1 MILGGFRS
9 YVDDTAPFRGVW
21 APYPA
26 SQPRVDILAGQR
38 VARLELNL
46 RKAAVEALAKNNPR
60 LGDLVRAMV
69 PEAQGGHGGYIDLL
83 LSDVSISHSERLDP
97 HESHGDAHAL
107 YAMGGAI
114 SQVSLSGTL
123 LHTLQDNWFDQ
134 FAWMWSD
141 LIRAWKLAGRGAL
154 LILHQDTLRAHLV
167 PSAVQMGRSANMQ
180 MAATFQMSCFVQQ
193 IEHRVDASVQPRPT
207 SLLVA
212 AAGAPTLTPQDAV
225 ANAVPSYAVALGSV
239 QNPAQASSRVG
250 LSNGQGA
257 LTEAQATILHAR
269 FLGALEGGAEW
280 N

>member
-9 YVDDTAPFRGVW
+9 YVDDTAPFKGVW

-26 SQPRVDILAGQR
+26 SQPRVDLLAGQR

-46 RKAAVEALAKNNPR
+46 RKAAVQALAKNNPR
-60 LGDLVRAMV
+60 IGDLVKAMV
-69 PEAQGGHGGYIDLL
+69 PETQGGWGGYIDMLL
-83 LSDVSISHSERLDP
+83 TDVSISHTERLDP

-107 YAMGGAI
+107 YAMGGGI
-114 SQVSLSGTL
+114 SQMSLAGTL

-134 FAWMWSD
+134 FAWMWTD
-141 LIRAWKLAGRGAL
+141 LVRAWRLAGRGAL

-167 PSAVQMGRSANMQ
+167 PSGVQMGRSANMQ
-180 MAATFQMSCFVQQ
+180 MAATFQMSCFIQQ

-212 AAGAPTLTPQDAV
+212 QSGAPATTPDGAIQSV
-225 ANAVPSYAVALGSV
+225 VPGYSVALASV
-239 QNPAQASSRVG
+239 QNPGQASSRVG
-250 LSNGQGA
+250 TSLA
-257 LTEAQATILHAR
+257 DDAVTEARATILHAR
-269 FLGALEGGAEW
+269 FMGGLDGGAEW

>member
-1 MILGGFRS
+1 MLGGFRS
-9 YVDDTAPFRGVW
+9 YVDDTAPFKGVW

-26 SQPRVDILAGQR
+26 SQPRVDLLAGPR

-46 RKAAVEALAKNNPR
+46 RRAAVEALAKNNPQ
-60 LGDLVRAMV
+60 LADLVRAMV
-69 PEAQGGHGGYIDLL
+69 PTNQGGHGGYIDMLL
-83 LSDVSISHSERLDP
+83 TDVSISHTERLDP

-107 YAMGGAI
+107 YAMGGGI
-114 SQVSLSGTL
+114 SQMSLAGTL

-134 FAWMWSD
+134 FAWLWSD
-141 LIRAWKLAGRGAL
+141 LVRAWRLAGRGAL

-167 PSAVQMGRSANMQ
+167 PSGVQLSRNANMQ
-180 MAATFQMSCFVQQ
+180 MAATFQMSCYVQQ

-212 AAGAPTLTPQDAV
+212 AAGTTATPQESVGKAT
-225 ANAVPSYAVALGSV
+225 PSYSVALSSV
-239 QNPAQASSRVG
+239 QNPAQASSRVATSSAG
-250 LSNGQGA
+250 ES
-257 LTEAQATILHAR
+257 LTEARATVMHAR